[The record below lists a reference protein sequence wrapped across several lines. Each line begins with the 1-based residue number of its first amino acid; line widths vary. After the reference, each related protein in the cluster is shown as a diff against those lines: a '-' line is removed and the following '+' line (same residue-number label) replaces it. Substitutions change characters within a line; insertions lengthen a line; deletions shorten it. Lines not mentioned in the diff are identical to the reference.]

1 MPSAPDG
8 IPGIAAIAF
17 TGSIPLLRGCGPK
30 REGPWSNIASMRQT
44 KSSSHDIASKDAS
57 VLNSTVPSGAARVLI
72 TSFPFGGASRE
83 PLDILDRA
91 GISYSLNPM
100 GRRLMEDELAAS
112 IGEAEVL
119 IAGTDPVT
127 AHVMDC
133 APNLRL
139 IARTGIGLDSVDL
152 VAARERGIAVTYTPD
167 APAPAVAELTVGVM
181 LALLRDIPR
190 ADRLMHNRNWQRL
203 QGRRIAKSTVGV
215 IGVGRVGSRVIRIL
229 RGGFPSVRILANDLE
244 PDTDSMAGLGVD
256 RTDKDRVYRE
266 SDVITVH
273 VPLAAENYG
282 LIRAP
287 QLEAMKP
294 DAVLINTS
302 RGGIVDEADLARA
315 LLNGTIK
322 GAAVDVFETEPYSGP
337 LTGIDNCILTCHMGS
352 MSVDCRIA
360 MERGAVE
367 EAMRFLRG
375 EPPRTPV
382 PEFEYDIATRRPA
395 T

>member
-1 MPSAPDG
+1 M
-8 IPGIAAIAF
+8 
-17 TGSIPLLRGCGPK
+17 
-30 REGPWSNIASMRQT
+30 
-44 KSSSHDIASKDAS
+44 
-57 VLNSTVPSGAARVLI
+57 VNSTVPSGTARVLI
-72 TSFPFGGASRE
+72 TSFPFGAASRE
-83 PLDILDRA
+83 PFPFDGVSRKPLDILDRA

-100 GRRLMEDELAAS
+100 GRRLREDELAAS

-133 APNLRL
+133 APNLGL

-152 VAARERGIAVTYTPD
+152 LAARERAIAVTYTPD
-167 APAPAVAELTVGVM
+167 GPAPAVAELTVGVM

-203 QGRRIAKSTVGV
+203 PGRRIAKSTVGV
-215 IGVGRVGSRVIRIL
+215 VGVGRIGSRVIRIL

-244 PDTDSMAGLGVD
+244 PDTDSTSGLGVEW
-256 RTDKDRVYRE
+256 TDKARLYRE
-266 SDVITVH
+266 SDVITLH
-273 VPLAAENYG
+273 VPLTPENYG

-315 LLNGTIK
+315 LLSGTIQ

-352 MSVDCRIA
+352 MSADCRIE

-367 EAMRFLRG
+367 EAMRFLGG
-375 EPPRTPV
+375 EPPKTPV
-382 PEFEYDIATRRPA
+382 PEFEYDITARRRAT
-395 T
+395 